1 MNLREKALHLWDMYS
16 ESYNNIIPEYEELLE
31 KKRELG
37 LVLRPIKKTDLR
49 EFPKSEFLS
58 ITNRDIAKKY
68 LDEKSEIE
76 HLVIIH
82 QVELIVN
89 EDYVYR
95 TLITKVSE
103 YKAEIKKASI
113 KRSAY
118 EYSLADNPPSK
129 FNVCRRTIKGATDDF
144 FRA

>member
-1 MNLREKALHLWDMYS
+1 MNLKEKALNLWDMYS
-16 ESYNNIIPEYEELLE
+16 ESYNTIVSEYEELLE
-31 KKRELG
+31 KKRELK
-37 LVLRPIKKTDLR
+37 LILRPINRSVLR
-49 EFPKSEFLS
+49 EFPENEFLS
-58 ITNRDIAKKY
+58 ITDRNVAKRY
-68 LDEKSEIE
+68 LKEKTDMDC
-76 HLVIIH
+76 LVIIH
-82 QVELIVN
+82 QIDLIVN

-118 EYSLADNPPSK
+118 EYSLADNPPSR
-129 FNVCRRTIKGATDDF
+129 FNICRRTSKDATDDF